1 MYGALHGKERS
12 WAVFERLKGN
22 ASDIYQVVYPLPVSE
37 INEFSA
43 TSVVVEIVI
52 VSRPLHIPTLVDITF
67 LARSNLLEPT
77 DASNV
82 S

>member
-1 MYGALHGKERS
+1 MYGAPHGKERS
-12 WAVFERLKGN
+12 WAVLERLKDT

-37 INEFSA
+37 INKLSA

-52 VSRPLHIPTLVDITF
+52 VSRPLRIPTLVDITF
-67 LARSNLLEPT
+67 LARSNVLEPT